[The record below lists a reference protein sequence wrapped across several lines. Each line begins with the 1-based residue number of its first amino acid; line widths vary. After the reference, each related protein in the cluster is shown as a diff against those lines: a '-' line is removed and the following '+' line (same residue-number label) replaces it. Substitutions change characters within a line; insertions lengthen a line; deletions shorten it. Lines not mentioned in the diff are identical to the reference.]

1 MIKINLQILEKIC
14 FICSWSHHGAE
25 DETGVGSAILIS
37 GSEEKLWFVKKGII
51 VVSSKT
57 TKLFSVSDPDPGA

>member
-1 MIKINLQILEKIC
+1 MILKFIICYLYPSIMIKINLQILEKIC

-37 GSEEKLWFVKKGII
+37 GSEEKL
-51 VVSSKT
+51 
-57 TKLFSVSDPDPGA
+57 